1 MDLEMFLTEDFRV
14 IFPLKYAYILTY
26 LMFLLQESKGVFAII
41 AIIAMHTYVIGF
53 ALGLGNHPYI

>member
-1 MDLEMFLTEDFRV
+1 
-14 IFPLKYAYILTY
+14 
-26 LMFLLQESKGVFAII
+26 MFLLQESKGVFAII